1 MGIFDKIFKKDDS
14 FEKIIKER
22 TDELESMEPLKSYDG
37 NEINNGELV
46 SSTGIEIKIGFDYIL
61 NIKGEIERIN
71 SKTKFSEV
79 ICSTGII
86 KEPDFDYL
94 ITDNGNIV
102 RKFIGFDKIKSE
114 IITLLKQKNEKMF
127 TSDIDAFLKYQNVD
141 KIKELCENMYH
152 NGDISRTSN
161 YRYFILSK
169 DKVKSKNLK
178 LDATEEIRKYAKL
191 YDDGILT
198 EEEFQIKKKE
208 LLGL

>member
-79 ICSTGII
+79 ICST
-86 KEPDFDYL
+86 
-94 ITDNGNIV
+94 
-102 RKFIGFDKIKSE
+102 
-114 IITLLKQKNEKMF
+114 
-127 TSDIDAFLKYQNVD
+127 
-141 KIKELCENMYH
+141 
-152 NGDISRTSN
+152 
-161 YRYFILSK
+161 
-169 DKVKSKNLK
+169 
-178 LDATEEIRKYAKL
+178 
-191 YDDGILT
+191 
-198 EEEFQIKKKE
+198 
-208 LLGL
+208 